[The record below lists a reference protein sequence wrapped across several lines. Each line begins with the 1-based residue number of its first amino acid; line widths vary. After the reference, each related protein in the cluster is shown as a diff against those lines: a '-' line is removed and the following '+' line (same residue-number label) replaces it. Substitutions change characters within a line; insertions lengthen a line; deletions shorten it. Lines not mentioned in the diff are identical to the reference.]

1 MYGPTEAIAPG
12 AIAWGGVDTS
22 APVDPVTGGK
32 VADPFST
39 SPDITAKATGGRRH
53 GKKRTAKKAG
63 RRHKRRTMR
72 GGRWTPANVNGGM
85 VGYGFTAPTEGV
97 RGGIAPATGYQA
109 NVGGAPMN
117 AAGVRTF

>member
-32 VADPFST
+32 VPDPFST
-39 SPDITAKATGGRRH
+39 SPNTNAGATGGRRR

-72 GGRWTPANVNGGM
+72 GGRWTPANVNSAPA
-85 VGYGFTAPTEGV
+85 GYGFVSAEGF

-117 AAGVRTF
+117 AAGVRTA